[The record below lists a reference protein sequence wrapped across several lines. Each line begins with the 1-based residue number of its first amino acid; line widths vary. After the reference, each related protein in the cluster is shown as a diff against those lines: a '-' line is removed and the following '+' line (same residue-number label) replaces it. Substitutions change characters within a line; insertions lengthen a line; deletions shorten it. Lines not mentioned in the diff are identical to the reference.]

1 MAEAEEDQQFPVL
14 AAFGNPLLDII
25 LPDEEGQLVDT
36 FRLQRDIA
44 QEVDTVAIGLYDRVS
59 QEEEEEVEYSGGG
72 CALNTVRVFQ
82 WLTGRRH
89 SSVFLGGLGNDRSGR
104 LLQDLVEADGVR
116 TGFAVQP
123 DEGANL

>member
-82 WLTGRRH
+82 WL
-89 SSVFLGGLGNDRSGR
+89 SG
-104 LLQDLVEADGVR
+104 EAV
-116 TGFAVQP
+116 
-123 DEGANL
+123 LILSL